1 MKFIVGKIIHHF
13 VQQLNCSKFA
23 GCKQNLNPTWM
34 KTLSTL
40 FFSMGIVLLLFGES
54 CTETNK
60 PKPRIE
66 RDLPGS
72 TVEQHV
78 EESKV
83 DSLIQHLEIPFFRES
98 EQVITHS
105 GYALSYNETYEQAN
119 WVAYELTAQ
128 ETQKAFERT
137 NKFLVDPA
145 VSTGSATDAD
155 YKKSGFDRGHLAPAA
170 DMGWSSTAMIESFYF
185 SNMSPQLPGF
195 NRGIWKNLESL
206 VRAWANENES
216 IYVVTGP
223 VFTNGM
229 STIGGN
235 QVAIPNYYYK
245 VILDHKKPSLKGIGF
260 ILPNASSS
268 LPLQNFAVSIDSV
281 EKVTGI
287 DFYHLLSDDQEAN
300 LEKTVCISCWSW
312 KTSGKSYSSSTNG
325 EQCSGITKKGERC
338 RRNTTN
344 ANGRCHQHQ

>member
-1 MKFIVGKIIHHF
+1 MIHLL
-13 VQQLNCSKFA
+13 QT
-23 GCKQNLNPTWM
+23 PTWIIRI
-34 KTLSTL
+34 LLIL
-40 FFSMGIVLLLFGES
+40 FIGGS
-54 CTETNK
+54 CSENYKTETKSDNN
-60 PKPRIE
+60 
-66 RDLPGS
+66 LPTAS
-72 TVEQHV
+72 PAKTFEK
-78 EESKV
+78 EES
-83 DSLIQHLEIPFFRES
+83 DSLIQHLEIPFFQEGDQIVS
-98 EQVITHS
+98 HT
-105 GYALSYNETYEQAN
+105 GYTLSYNETYEQAN
-119 WVAYELTAQ
+119 WVAYELTAK

-170 DMGWSSTAMIESFYF
+170 DMGWSSTTMIESFYF

-206 VRAWANENES
+206 ARSWANENES

-245 VILDHKKPSLKGIGF
+245 VILDYREPSLKGIGF

-268 LPLQNFAVSIDSV
+268 LPLQHFAVSIDSV

-287 DFYHLLSDDQEAN
+287 DFYHLLSDDQEAY

-312 KTSGKSYSSSTNG
+312 KTSGKSYSSNTNG
-325 EQCSGITKKGERC
+325 VQCSGITKKGERC
-338 RRNTTN
+338 RRNTSN

>member
-1 MKFIVGKIIHHF
+1 MIHLL
-13 VQQLNCSKFA
+13 QL
-23 GCKQNLNPTWM
+23 PTWIIRI
-34 KTLSTL
+34 LL
-40 FFSMGIVLLLFGES
+40 IVFIGSS
-54 CTETNK
+54 CAENKKPETK
-60 PKPRIE
+60 SDYK
-66 RDLPGS
+66 LPS
-72 TVEQHV
+72 DSPATTFEK
-78 EESKV
+78 EKS
-83 DSLIQHLEIPFFRES
+83 DSLIQHLEIPFFQEGDQIVS
-98 EQVITHS
+98 HT
-105 GYALSYNETYEQAN
+105 GYSLSYNETFEQAN

-145 VSTGSATDAD
+145 VSTGSAADAD

-170 DMGWSSTAMIESFYF
+170 DMGWSSTTMIESFYF

-206 VRAWANENES
+206 VRSWANENES

-223 VFTNGM
+223 IFTNGM
-229 STIGGN
+229 STIGAN

-245 VILDHKKPSLKGIGF
+245 VILDYKEPSIKGIGF

-268 LPLQNFAVSIDSV
+268 MPLQNFAVSIDSV

-287 DFYHLLSDDQEAN
+287 DFYHLLTDDQEAY

-312 KTSGKSYSSSTNG
+312 KTSGKSHSSNTNG
-325 EQCSGITKKGERC
+325 VQCSGITKKGARC
-338 RRNTTN
+338 SRTTSN

>member
-1 MKFIVGKIIHHF
+1 MIH
-13 VQQLNCSKFA
+13 LLK
-23 GCKQNLNPTWM
+23 LPTWIIRI
-34 KTLSTL
+34 LLIL
-40 FFSMGIVLLLFGES
+40 FIGGS
-54 CTETNK
+54 CSENNKTETKSNN
-60 PKPRIE
+60 I
-66 RDLPGS
+66 LPS
-72 TVEQHV
+72 DSPATTFEK
-78 EESKV
+78 EES
-83 DSLIQHLEIPFFRES
+83 DSLIQHLEIPFFRQG

-105 GYALSYNETYEQAN
+105 GYTLSYNEAAEQAN

-145 VSTGSATDAD
+145 VSTGSATDTD

-170 DMGWSSTAMIESFYF
+170 DMGWSSTTMIESFYF

-206 VRAWANENES
+206 VRSWANENES

-229 STIGGN
+229 STIGAN

-245 VILDHKKPSLKGIGF
+245 VILDYQEPSLKGIGF

-268 LPLQNFAVSIDSV
+268 LPLQHFAVSIDSV

-287 DFYHLLSDDQEAN
+287 DFFHLLEDKQEAL
-300 LEKTVCISCWSW
+300 LEKTFCTPCWSW
-312 KTSGKSYSSSTNG
+312 KSTSKSYKSNTTG
-325 EQCSGITKKGERC
+325 VQCSGITKKGARC
-338 RRNTTN
+338 RRTTSN

>member
-1 MKFIVGKIIHHF
+1 MIHLL
-13 VQQLNCSKFA
+13 Q
-23 GCKQNLNPTWM
+23 
-34 KTLSTL
+34 LSTWIIRILLIL
-40 FFSMGIVLLLFGES
+40 FIGGS
-54 CTETNK
+54 CSENNKTETK
-60 PKPRIE
+60 SDYK
-66 RDLPGS
+66 LPS
-72 TVEQHV
+72 DSLATTFEK
-78 EESKV
+78 EES
-83 DSLIQHLEIPFFRES
+83 DSLIQHLEIPFFQEGDQIVS
-98 EQVITHS
+98 HT
-105 GYALSYNETYEQAN
+105 GYTLSYNETFEQAN

-155 YKKSGFDRGHLAPAA
+155 YKKSGYDRGHLAPAA
-170 DMGWSSTAMIESFYF
+170 DMGWSSTTMIESFYF

-206 VRAWANENES
+206 VRSWANENES

-229 STIGGN
+229 STIGAN

-245 VILDHKKPSLKGIGF
+245 VILDYQEPSLKGIGF

-268 LPLQNFAVSIDSV
+268 LPLQHFAVSIDSV

-287 DFYHLLSDDQEAN
+287 DFYHLLEDEQETL
-300 LEKTVCISCWSW
+300 LEKTVCTPCWSW
-312 KTSGKSYSSSTNG
+312 KSTSKSYKSNTTSV
-325 EQCSGITKKGERC
+325 QCSGITKKGARC
-338 RRNTTN
+338 RRTTSN
-344 ANGRCHQHQ
+344 ANGRCQQHQ